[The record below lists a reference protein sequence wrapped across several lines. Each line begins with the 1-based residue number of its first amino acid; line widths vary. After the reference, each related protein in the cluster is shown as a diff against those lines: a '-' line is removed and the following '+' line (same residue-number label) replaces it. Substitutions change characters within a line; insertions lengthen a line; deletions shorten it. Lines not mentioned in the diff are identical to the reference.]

1 VKINPETI
9 EKAMSEFTSEEER
22 AGEWRRYP
30 HYELRDLENG
40 DVSVYAPLYWVEGS
54 DPEKLELYKQTRQA
68 WEERFFSADLAAQ
81 VAAHDVGI
89 LQENEQRLY
98 QPLIDEPGLFLEF
111 AKLAEA
117 GLITGEVM
125 LEWVRTY
132 GVLGLE
138 KFDSVA
144 GIGNPRGGPA
154 ENAHNFGERAHEAYM
169 VLTLWKAAKSPYG
182 PDVETIKRHIIM
194 PEVPHLQSWFA
205 APKVTVRED
214 KEGSEVEKSAW
225 ASPEALG
232 IMREVFQEDA
242 VDRRSREQ
250 LGKLASDYVRQ
261 TIRIR
266 LKEECY
272 QRLYPQKDG
281 TDRPGWGFKSLY
293 GAMLLQMMSLMAY
306 TGKKRF
312 CKGPGCFNI
321 ISFEEP
327 EPILNDSGK
336 LETPRRT
343 HSHKETCSDACRR
356 RHSDHNEKGGRESA
370 F

>member
-1 VKINPETI
+1 MRIDPEIVKRT
-9 EKAMSEFTSEEER
+9 MSEFTSEVER
-22 AGEWRRYP
+22 AGEWRRYT
-30 HYELRDLENG
+30 HYEVTELDNG
-40 DVSVYAPLYWVEGS
+40 DVSVYAPPHWAQDS
-54 DPEKLELYKQTRQA
+54 DPEKLQLYRQTRQA
-68 WEERFFSADLAAQ
+68 REEGMFSTDLAAQ

-89 LQENEQRLY
+89 LQENVPRLY
-98 QPLIDEPGLFLEF
+98 QPLIDEPGLFLKF
-111 AKLAEA
+111 AELAEA
-117 GLITGEVM
+117 EPITGEVM
-125 LEWVRTY
+125 LEWVRAY

-138 KFDSVA
+138 KFNNVA

-154 ENAHNFGERAHEAYM
+154 ENAYNFGERAQEAHM

-205 APKVTVRED
+205 APKVSVRED
-214 KEGSEVEKSAW
+214 EEGREVTFTEESAL

-250 LGKLASDYVRQ
+250 LGKMALGYVRE

-272 QRLYPQKDG
+272 LRPYPQEDG
-281 TDRPGWGFKSLY
+281 MDRPGWGFKSLY

-306 TGKKRF
+306 TGRRRV

-321 ISFEEP
+321 ISFKEP
-327 EPILNDSGK
+327 EPVLNDSGK

-343 HSHKETCSDACRR
+343 HSHKETCSDACRKR
-356 RHSDHNEKGGRESA
+356 YSDHNKKRGR
-370 F
+370 